1 MQQTDIELIP
11 ETFREQLLADW
22 QYFADSFDEPGLSEL
37 KQLADQQPGFW
48 PDLARVWVGSRFVVE
63 SCLRDPGLLPDLVHS
78 GDLYR
83 VYPEDHYANELGRR
97 VDAIAD
103 EDELLKVLRHHR
115 RREMVRL
122 VWRDFAR
129 MADTAETTRTVSLLA
144 EASIEQAM
152 QWFYRH
158 IAQRYGFP
166 VSASGERQHMLVIG
180 MGKLGARELN
190 LSSDI
195 DLIFVYP
202 EAGETDGDKS
212 ISNQEFFTRLSQHL
226 IRSLDANTADGFVF
240 RVDMRLRPYGES
252 GALVLNFDAMEE
264 YYQDQGR
271 DWERYAMVKAHV
283 VAGDAE
289 KGRQLLELLRP
300 FTYRRYIDFSA
311 IESLRSMKAMILR
324 EVKRKG
330 IDADVKLGSGG
341 IREVEFIAQSFQLIR
356 GGRDVELQERRLL
369 PVLEML
375 KGNGCLPELAVEELR
390 AAYLFLRDTEHA
402 IQGYQDRQ
410 SQLLPGEPH
419 GQERLA
425 FTMGFSGW
433 EAFQETL
440 FMHREAVRG
449 HFANLIEPAESEYQS
464 PVVDRDDWH
473 HFWESELEPETREA
487 ALAALTEAGFE
498 EAETTLAALADLKHS
513 PRLRALQQIGRERLD
528 RFMPKLLGAVSGVS
542 KPSLTLLRIMPLV
555 ESTLRRS
562 AYLVLLVENPAALSQ
577 LVVLCTASPWIARQ
591 LSEHPA
597 LLDEL
602 LDAGSLYHPPQKE
615 ALRGELQ
622 QQILR
627 LHWDDLEAHM
637 DVLRYFKLAHSL
649 QVAAAEI
656 SGTLPLMKVSDY
668 LTWIAEV
675 VLEHV
680 LALAWHQLAAKH
692 GNPQTGNGN
701 GDIPGFIIV
710 GYGKLGGIEL
720 GHGSDLDL
728 VFIHD
733 APSGQSTDG
742 ERPLDNSVF
751 FTRLG
756 QRIIHILDTQM
767 ALGKLYEVDM
777 RLRPSG
783 ASGLLVTSLN
793 AFRDYQINN
802 AWTWEH
808 QALVRA
814 RVVAGN
820 PGLATRFNAIRAE
833 ILARPRD
840 LETLKK
846 EVVDMRE
853 KMRMHLL
860 PAAQHQDDTASFHL
874 KQAYGGIVDIE
885 FMAQYAVL
893 AWAHQYNELTCWTDN
908 IRILESIQ
916 QCKLIDDNQAQVL
929 TEAYKAYRA
938 AGHRLMLQDEKG
950 VVEAGIMQD
959 YVKAVLD
966 QWHQYFD

>member
-1 MQQTDIELIP
+1 MQQTDIEHIP
-11 ETFREQLLADW
+11 EAFREQLLTDW
-22 QYFADSFDEPGLSEL
+22 QHLSDGIDEPGFSEL
-37 KQLADQQPGFW
+37 KQLAEQQPGFW
-48 PDLARVWVGSRFVVE
+48 PDLARAWVGSRFVVE
-63 SCLRDPGLLPDLVHS
+63 SCLRDPGLLLELMRS

-83 VYPEDHYANELGRR
+83 VYPEEHYLEELGRR
-97 VDAIAD
+97 VGAVTD
-103 EDELLKVLRHHR
+103 EDELLKVLRQHR
-115 RREMVRL
+115 QREMVRL

-129 MADTAETTRTVSLLA
+129 LADTAETTRTVSLLA
-144 EASIEQAM
+144 EASIDQAM

-166 VSASGERQHMLVIG
+166 VSTSGERQHMLVIG

-252 GALVLNFDAMEE
+252 GVLVLNFDAMEE

-289 KGRQLLELLRP
+289 KGRQLLEMLRP

-330 IDADVKLGSGG
+330 IDTDVKLGSGG

-369 PVLEML
+369 HVLELL
-375 KGNGCLPELAVEELR
+375 KAKNCMPAKAVDELR
-390 AAYLFLRDTEHA
+390 VAYLFLRDTEHA

-410 SQLLPGEPH
+410 SQSLPDDDH
-419 GQERLA
+419 GQARLA
-425 FTMGFSGW
+425 FTMGFPGW
-433 EAFQETL
+433 KAFQETL
-440 FMHREAVRG
+440 LAHREAVRE
-449 HFANLIEPAESEYQS
+449 HFANLIEPAEAEHESVGIE
-464 PVVDRDDWH
+464 RDDWH
-473 HFWESELEPETREA
+473 HFWESELEPDARGS
-487 ALAALTEAGFE
+487 ALAALTGAGYE
-498 EAETTLAALADLKHS
+498 EAETTWDALADLKHS
-513 PRLRALQQIGRERLD
+513 PRLRALQQVGRERLD
-528 RFMPKLLGAVSGVS
+528 RFMPKLLGAVSRVS
-542 KPSLTLLRIMPLV
+542 RPSLTLSRIMPLV

-577 LVVLCTASPWIARQ
+577 LVVLCAASPWIARQ
-591 LSEHPA
+591 LSDHPA

-602 LDAGSLYHPPQKE
+602 LDAGSLYHPPEKE
-615 ALRGELQ
+615 VLRSELQ

-649 QVAAAEI
+649 RVAAAEI

-783 ASGLLVTSLN
+783 ASGLLVSSLT
-793 AFRDYQINN
+793 AFRDYQFRN

-814 RVVAGN
+814 RVVVGN
-820 PGLATRFNAIRAE
+820 PELAERFNTIRAE
-833 ILARPRD
+833 ILARPRE
-840 LETLKK
+840 LESLKK
-846 EVVDMRE
+846 DVVEMRE
-853 KMRMHLL
+853 KMRDHLL
-860 PAAQHQDDTASFHL
+860 PAAKGGDGQAGFHL
-874 KQAYGGIVDIE
+874 KQGHGGIVDIE
-885 FMAQYAVL
+885 FMVQYAVL
-893 AWAHQYNELTCWTDN
+893 AWAHQYSELTRWSDN
-908 IRILESIQ
+908 VRILESMQ
-916 QCKLIDDNQAQVL
+916 QCELIDAEEASAL

-938 AGHRLMLQDEKG
+938 AGHRLVLQDEEG
-950 VVEAGIMQD
+950 VVEAARMEG
-959 YVKAVLD
+959 YVKAVTA
-966 QWHQYFD
+966 QWRHYFQ